1 MAIRYVIDPQ
11 RRLVR
16 FTHVSRTPLAEWR
29 ETIEA
34 ILAQPDY
41 QRGFDFIDDF
51 AVRIDVPST
60 SDVRNAVEFLI
71 SRQAAIGPCRWAVVV
86 HPQMPA
92 MFGMIR
98 MAESLM
104 AGSSITLRTFTSVGQ
119 ALIWLGPQPVA

>member
-1 MAIRYVIDPQ
+1 MAIRYAIDTH

-16 FTHVSRTPLAEWR
+16 FTHVSRTPIAEWR
-29 ETIEA
+29 DTIDA
-34 ILAQPDY
+34 VLAHADY

-51 AVRIDVPST
+51 AVRIDVPT
-60 SDVRNAVEFLI
+60 TADVQRAVEFLI
-71 SRQAAIGPCRWAVVV
+71 NRQSAIGPCRWAVVV

-92 MFGMIR
+92 LFGMIR

-104 AGSSITLRTFTSVGQ
+104 QGSSITLRAFTSVSQ

>member
-16 FTHVSRTPLAEWR
+16 FTHVSRTPIAEWR
-29 ETIEA
+29 DTIDA
-34 ILAQPDY
+34 VLASRDY
-41 QRGFDFIDDF
+41 RCGFDFIDDF
-51 AVRIDVPST
+51 AVRIDAPST
-60 SDVRNAVEFLI
+60 ADVRSAVECLI
-71 SRQAAIGPCRWAVVV
+71 NRQDTIGPCRWAVVV

-104 AGSSITLRTFTSVGQ
+104 EGSSITLRAFTSVSQ
-119 ALIWLGPQPVA
+119 ALIWLGPQPAV